1 MEYVVPFLLFVV
13 GGVIGFFIAKYL
25 FADKQVENTKRQV
38 ETDLKALL
46 AQQAEHHLHNT
57 RQAIGLIEQQCQNLQ
72 QQLQDYEALLQHAP
86 DDKPSVPFFDEQ
98 TTRYLRNNL
107 ATNDKRSSVT
117 VADSQPRD
125 FAAKSSGLFN
135 GAGKDA
141 DKSS

>member
-1 MEYVVPFLLFVV
+1 MEFVVPFLLFVV

-46 AQQAEHHLHNT
+46 AQQAEHHLHT
-57 RQAIGLIEQQCQNLQ
+57 TAQAIRVIEQQCQTLQ
-72 QQLQDYEALLQHAP
+72 HQLDDYKALLQQPAE
-86 DDKPSVPFFDEQ
+86 DRPSVPFFDEQ

-107 ATNDKRSSVT
+107 SANDKRSSVT

-125 FAAKSSGLFN
+125 FAAKSSGLFS
-135 GAGKDA
+135 GTGKSNDH
-141 DKSS
+141 